1 MWLSLLL
8 VVAIAVPF
16 FVAFFWLFRKLAN
29 RQSGM
34 AFGLLESAA
43 KALGLEIVPPD
54 PLKWR
59 IIRGRIDGYDVSIS
73 RGHRGKLALMVAAKR
88 VPPRVAFLG
97 RNLKRLP
104 DDPPAPLGFL
114 RNLDAQGLEDLRRLL
129 SVGYTHFADG
139 RLTWHYTG
147 GDVATELPRMV
158 AIVKRLDAAVPRA

>member
-73 RGHRGKLALMVAAKR
+73 RGHRGKLALMVAA
-88 VPPRVAFLG
+88 
-97 RNLKRLP
+97 
-104 DDPPAPLGFL
+104 
-114 RNLDAQGLEDLRRLL
+114 
-129 SVGYTHFADG
+129 
-139 RLTWHYTG
+139 
-147 GDVATELPRMV
+147 
-158 AIVKRLDAAVPRA
+158 